1 MTVPWKRGEM
11 DTKDVIK
18 ELKEAKNIYDV
29 LVILYG
35 YIDDEHSPAYLQEY
49 DRISQ
54 DRNWKDINRLL
65 DELGPLNTLRDKYRL
80 YLSPESSML
89 KESEAMRKS
98 KYRLISYRDGSGIF
112 ARIDSYYITPV
123 SRREP
128 KVVMRGYKKE
138 IFPKREKG
146 IRIACIPLCI
156 KRWFCVKPVN
166 YASGDNYF
174 KVINENPEKVDINK
188 GYLALLECMIEE
200 NVEIAVFPEL
210 SMNERTEREIKDYLV
225 RRTLELNEFPLKLVF
240 LGSLWKEGK
249 NECVLLSGNGSV
261 LCRNRKQ
268 NPFEL
273 ELDGKKYKE
282 ALCQRPKCYETIDIS
297 RLGRVLYL
305 VCKDA
310 FDEMAQAA
318 FRNEYEINF
327 EVISSYSASVSLF
340 GDQMRDL
347 SEKHLG
353 IGMIANSCCPR
364 AEKGERDIGFI
375 EIPYMRKK
383 KPYKLEGMQDRYEM
397 DDGCMGQC
405 SFAKCMHIFEFKPD
419 CLQEDCERAGI
430 TVDYTKKI
438 LK

>member
-188 GYLALLECMIEE
+188 AYLALLECMIEE

-318 FRNEYEINF
+318 FRNEY
-327 EVISSYSASVSLF
+327 
-340 GDQMRDL
+340 
-347 SEKHLG
+347 
-353 IGMIANSCCPR
+353 
-364 AEKGERDIGFI
+364 
-375 EIPYMRKK
+375 
-383 KPYKLEGMQDRYEM
+383 RYNIIK
-397 DDGCMGQC
+397 
-405 SFAKCMHIFEFKPD
+405 A
-419 CLQEDCERAGI
+419 
-430 TVDYTKKI
+430 V
-438 LK
+438 